1 MKHSSKVSLL
11 KTAAL
16 VIALAFPA
24 LAGAAGADDAVST
37 RTDKPTAQ
45 QNGRDSVYALTAAPV
60 YSAAQVEPQRYGRA
74 GGYVGTDKVE
84 VMKLR
89 TPDTTAATVRGD
101 GDMGRTDAGRM
112 SGDRFDNPDS
122 AHGQSENTVQTR

>member
-11 KTAAL
+11 KAAAL
-16 VIALAFPA
+16 MIALAFPA
-24 LAGAAGADDAVST
+24 LAGAADSDEAVIT

-60 YSAAQVEPQRYGRA
+60 YSAARTEPQRFGRA
-74 GGYVGTDKVE
+74 GGYVGTDQVE
-84 VMKLR
+84 MMKMR
-89 TPDTTAATVRGD
+89 THESASAQSDL
-101 GDMGRTDAGRM
+101 GRTDAGRM

-122 AHGQSENTVQTR
+122 AHGQSENTVKTE